1 MKYDLDEL
9 ENKLNKIE
17 TKNEELN
24 EELKQTIHHIA
35 DIDESNVTRELKY
48 SMYEDA
54 ERLYQIENDKYKD
67 LIGQFSLAYL
77 ELTEFYVG
85 PELPRKDFNDNFKN
99 NLIGIY
105 MLFFWII
112 ANYDNLEKTRII
124 LEEYDVD

>member
-1 MKYDLDEL
+1 MNYDLDEL

-35 DIDESNVTRELKY
+35 DIDETNVTRELKY
-48 SMYEDA
+48 SMYEGS

-67 LIGQFSLAYL
+67 LIGQFSFEYL

-99 NLIGIY
+99 
-105 MLFFWII
+105 
-112 ANYDNLEKTRII
+112 
-124 LEEYDVD
+124 VD

>member
-1 MKYDLDEL
+1 MNYDLNEL

-17 TKNEELN
+17 TRNEELN
-24 EELKQTIHHIA
+24 EELKQTIDHVA

-48 SMYEDA
+48 SMYEGA

-67 LIGQFSLAYL
+67 LIGQFSFEYL

-85 PELPRKDFNDNFKN
+85 PELPRKEFNDNFKN
-99 NLIGIY
+99 NLIGMY

-112 ANYDNLEKTRII
+112 ANYDNLEKTRIV

>member
-24 EELKQTIHHIA
+24 EELKQTIDHVA

-48 SMYEDA
+48 SMYEGS

-67 LIGQFSLAYL
+67 LIGQFSFEYL

-85 PELPRKDFNDNFKN
+85 PELPRKDFNDNFK
-99 NLIGIY
+99 IY
-105 MLFFWII
+105 IK
-112 ANYDNLEKTRII
+112 YCRILVI
-124 LEEYDVD
+124 

>member
-1 MKYDLDEL
+1 MKYNLDEL
-9 ENKLNKIE
+9 ENKLKKID
-17 TKNEELN
+17 TKNKGLN
-24 EELKQTIHHIA
+24 QELKDTINYIA
-35 DIDESNVTRELKY
+35 DIDETNVTRELKY
-48 SMYEDA
+48 NMYEGA

-67 LIGQFSLAYL
+67 LIDQFSMAYL
-77 ELTEFYVG
+77 EMSDFYVG
-85 PELPRKDFNDNFKN
+85 PELPRKDFKD